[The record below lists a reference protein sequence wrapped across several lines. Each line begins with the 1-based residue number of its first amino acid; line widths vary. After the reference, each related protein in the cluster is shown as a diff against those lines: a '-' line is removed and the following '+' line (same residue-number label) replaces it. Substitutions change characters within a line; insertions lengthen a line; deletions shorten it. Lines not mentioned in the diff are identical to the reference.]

1 MKKSILTIFLVVA
14 LCLMGTGCLTNTN
27 DKTYTSH
34 GMTITMPD
42 GFYEKSLASVTV
54 YFESQETI
62 VTALKEDFTTLEAIN
77 LGKNSTLKDYGQA
90 VLANNQKSEELKE
103 KDGLTYFTYTTSVS
117 GKNFFYTAVVYKTDD
132 SFWLLNFAC
141 EDSNKDKY
149 EDTFL
154 KWAKTVKFS

>member
-14 LCLMGTGCLTNTN
+14 LCLLQTGCLTNAN

-34 GMTITMPD
+34 GMSITMPD

-117 GKNFFYTAVVYKTDD
+117 GKNFFYTAVVYKADD

-149 EDTFL
+149 EDIFL
-154 KWAKTVKFS
+154 KWAKTVSFS